1 MSERSILVGLIGR
14 NVLKSLSPALYEDGF
29 AAAKLRGYYHLMDL
43 DVLTGRRLPDLI
55 AAVRAAGFAEE
66 AGLLGQRLSV
76 PFAQNLCVRCWAC
89 AASLGSGAR
98 GRSYLNAKS
107 GARLSGAGGTEGL

>member
-55 AAVRAAGFAEE
+55 AAVRAAGFA
-66 AGLLGQRLSV
+66 AINVTYIPARKR
-76 PFAQNLCVRCWAC
+76 CCRCWTR
-89 AASLGSGAR
+89 SRSKRAR
-98 GRSYLNAKS
+98 LGRST
-107 GARLSGAGGTEGL
+107 LS